1 MNIKKI
7 NLASSLLIF
16 VIFFQ
21 SISAES
27 ISFKPEEEKL
37 LLADEV
43 FNKLSQKH
51 YVQEWE
57 DGFNYKYIEYLIDE
71 LDGDKRYFTKS
82 EVARFLNSAKYFN
95 NSKHEFDLKAAYKII
110 NLYFNRLIEFS
121 EYQIKLIKKE
131 DFSFDGSDFLDIYA
145 EDNVW
150 QASKSSL

>member
-43 FNKLSQKH
+43 LSVVLDIEKQLGRVRIEKWGQRLIDIDIIFYNDSMETIMEKFKGSGAWNLPVIKNQKYLGFISKSKLLTAYRNKL
-51 YVQEWE
+51 
-57 DGFNYKYIEYLIDE
+57 IEL
-71 LDGDKRYFTKS
+71 T
-82 EVARFLNSAKYFN
+82 NS
-95 NSKHEFDLKAAYKII
+95 
-110 NLYFNRLIEFS
+110 
-121 EYQIKLIKKE
+121 
-131 DFSFDGSDFLDIYA
+131 
-145 EDNVW
+145 
-150 QASKSSL
+150 